1 MGLRSDMKK
10 FAAFVATLAMM
21 MATPAAAA
29 NRADARTAM
38 HAGIGQLYGGNPHK
52 ARAKLISAINT
63 DPSWAWPRAVQAR
76 ILLALGDGAGA
87 EVELRRAE
95 ELGIPAPHLQHF
107 AAHAALLMGDRGRA
121 IDLASGVDRNPQ
133 AVAYA
138 ARILAGAAMAQG
150 DFDSAA
156 RALDRASALTP
167 KSSLLWTDIG
177 RFRLAGGNLGG
188 ALDAAQRAV
197 TLNPRNSD
205 GLMLMG
211 ELVRGQY
218 GLVAAIPW
226 FERVLA
232 ADPVNLPALSELAA
246 TLGDAGQ
253 AKAML
258 SITRKILALDPGNAN
273 AYFLQAVLAA
283 RAGNYDLARGLL
295 YRTKNR
301 LDNVPAVM
309 LLTAVLEM
317 KAGAA
322 EQAISR
328 LEDLVKSQPT
338 NLKAKR
344 LLGAAMWHSGDSAS
358 AISVL
363 TSLAN
368 RADADSYTLSVI
380 GRAYEEQGD
389 RQNAAMFLDRA
400 NAPVRGDPV
409 PFELSGRLVRL
420 AQSST
425 ADADNADIAIP
436 RITNLIISGRAAD
449 GLAQAR
455 ALQQKNPGAPA
466 AHVLVGDAL
475 MSLDRANEATA
486 AFQNAAKIKFS
497 EPIALRFIDA
507 LRKSGR
513 DSEALRVLD
522 LFLSQNPR
530 SVPGLLLAADHFMTT
545 GAWDRAI
552 SLFEGLRVR
561 LGNRDAVLLGNLGWA
576 YFNKRDY
583 AQAIRFSAAA
593 YDIAPLNPAVANSYG
608 WILFASGKD
617 KPGGVKL
624 LAKAAAIAPQHPG
637 LAWQLAQALVATG
650 KTEAARPYLKVAA
663 AEAGFPDQ
671 KAAAA
676 MLAGL

>member
-1 MGLRSDMKK
+1 MKK
-10 FAAFVATLAMM
+10 LAAYVATFVLM
-21 MATPAAAA
+21 MAAPAVAAI
-29 NRADARTAM
+29 RADARAAM
-38 HAGIGQLYGGNPHK
+38 HAGISQLYAGNPHK
-52 ARAKLISAINT
+52 ARAKLITAINA
-63 DPSWAWPRAVQAR
+63 DPSWALPRAVQAR

-87 EVELRRAE
+87 EVELRRAQ
-95 ELGIPAPHLQHF
+95 ELGIPARQLQHF
-107 AAHAALLMGDRGRA
+107 AAHAALLMGDRDRA
-121 IDLASGVDRNPQ
+121 RELATTADLKPQ
-133 AVAYA
+133 PAAYA
-138 ARILAGAAMAQG
+138 QRILASTFIAGG
-150 DFDSAA
+150 DFGSAA
-156 RALDRASALTP
+156 RAYDRAAELAP
-167 KSSLLWTDIG
+167 KSSLLWSDIG
-177 RFRLAGGNLGG
+177 RFRFAGGNLQG
-188 ALDAAQRAV
+188 ALEAAQRAV
-197 TLNPRNSD
+197 TLNPRSNE

-218 GLVAAIPW
+218 GLLAAIPW

-232 ADPVNLPALSELAA
+232 ADPAHLAALSELAA
-246 TLGDAGQ
+246 TQGDAGH

-258 SITRKILALDPGNAN
+258 SLTRKILSLDEGNPN

-295 YRTKNR
+295 YRTDNK
-301 LDNVPAVM
+301 LDGVPAVM
-309 LLTAVLEM
+309 LLTAVLEL

-328 LEDLVKSQPT
+328 LQDLVKSQPT

-344 LLGAAMWHSGDSAS
+344 LLGAAMWRSGDSAS

-363 TSLAN
+363 RSLAN

-389 RQNAAMFLDRA
+389 RDTAAMFLDRA
-400 NAPVRGDPV
+400 AAPVRGDPV

-420 AQSST
+420 TQSST

-436 RITNLIISGRAAD
+436 RITNLIVAGRGAE
-449 GLAQAR
+449 GLSR
-455 ALQQKNPGAPA
+455 AEDLQRKNPGAPA
-466 AHVLVGDAL
+466 AQVLVGDAL
-475 MSLDRANEATA
+475 MSLGRANEAA
-486 AFQNAAKIKFS
+486 AAYQKAASIKFS

-507 LRKSGR
+507 LRKAGR
-513 DSEALRVLD
+513 DSDALHVLD

-552 SLFEGLRVR
+552 AIFEGLRVR

-583 AQAIRFSAAA
+583 AQAIYFSGAA

-608 WILFASGKD
+608 WILFKSGRD
-617 KPGGVKL
+617 KAGGIKL
-624 LAKAAAIAPQHPG
+624 LTKAAAIAPQHPG
-637 LAWQLAQALVATG
+637 LAWQLGQALVATG
-650 KTEAARPYLKVAA
+650 KSDAAKPYLKVAA
-663 AEAGFPDQ
+663 AEADFAEQ

>member
-1 MGLRSDMKK
+1 MGSRFNMFRTFVC
-10 FAAFVATLAMM
+10 FAALALMI
-21 MATPAAAA
+21 AVPAQAA
-29 NRADARTAM
+29 NRDAARKAM
-38 HAGIGQLYGGNPHK
+38 HEGITQLYAGNPHA
-52 ARAKLISAINT
+52 ARSKLVVAINADT
-63 DPSWAWPRAVQAR
+63 GWSWPRAVQAR
-76 ILLALGDGAGA
+76 VLLALGDGAGA
-87 EVELRRAE
+87 EVELRRAQ
-95 ELGIPAPHLQHF
+95 ELGIPAPQLQHF
-107 AAHAALLMGDRGRA
+107 AAHAALLRGDY
-121 IDLASGVDRNPQ
+121 DLAAEVASAAQLKPR
-133 AVAYA
+133 AAAYA
-138 ARILAGAAMAQG
+138 ARIVASAAVARG
-150 DFDSAA
+150 DFGTAA
-156 RALDRASALTP
+156 RSFDRAAALFP
-167 KSSLLWTDIG
+167 NSSLLWTDIG

-188 ALDAAQRAV
+188 ALEAAQRAV
-197 TLNPRNSD
+197 TLNPRGNE

-232 ADPVNLPALSELAA
+232 ADPAHLAAMTELAA
-246 TLGDAGQ
+246 TLGDAGR

-258 SITRKILALDPGNAN
+258 AMTRKILLLDPGNAN

-295 YRTKNR
+295 YRTDNK
-301 LDNVPAVM
+301 LDTVPAVM
-309 LLTAVLEM
+309 LLTAVLEL

-344 LLGAAMWHSGDSAS
+344 LLGTAMWRSGDSAS

-363 TSLAN
+363 RSLAN

-389 RQNAAMFLDRA
+389 RDNAAMFLDRA
-400 NAPVRGDPV
+400 NAPVRADPV

-420 AQSST
+420 AQRST
-425 ADADNADIAIP
+425 ADSDNADIAIP
-436 RITNLIISGRAAD
+436 RITNLIVAGRATD
-449 GLAQAR
+449 GLAQAQD
-455 ALQQKNPGAPA
+455 LQRKNSGAPA

-475 MSLDRANEATA
+475 MSLNRPNEAASAYQKA
-486 AFQNAAKIKFS
+486 ANIKFS
-497 EPIALRFIDA
+497 EPVALRFIDA
-507 LRKSGR
+507 LRKAGR
-513 DSEALRVLD
+513 DSDALRVLD
-522 LFLSQNPR
+522 RFLSQNPR

-552 SLFEGLRVR
+552 TILEGLRVR

-583 AQAIRFSAAA
+583 AHAIRFSGAS
-593 YDIAPLNPAVANSYG
+593 YSIAPLNPAVANSYG
-608 WILFASGKD
+608 WILFTSGKD
-617 KPGGVKL
+617 KAGGIKL
-624 LAKAAAIAPQHPG
+624 LTKAAAIAPQHPG

-650 KTEAARPYLKVAA
+650 KKDAAKPYLKIAA
-663 AEAGFPDQ
+663 AERGFADH